1 MTSRS
6 EPNAAPTP
14 SRHDRRRFLRS
25 TLRLGMA
32 GAAWRA
38 GAAHAAEDVIRYGGD
53 ASFAPFESLDA
64 QGRPQ
69 GFQVDLLQALGQ
81 EMGARFEITLQPWN
95 RTEED
100 FRQGRFDAIA
110 LVDTSIR
117 RTWANF
123 AQGHATPALALYHRR
138 ERAEPQLPQ
147 GIEGLRIATTSG
159 EPMRETLRT
168 WLAGVPATFVPLAD
182 AAQALA
188 AVQQQQADI
197 ALVPRAYGDPLVAS
211 GSLPDVVGSRASLN
225 LQSYA
230 FAVAPGNDA
239 LRQRLQAGLDALER
253 SGRLESLRVQWLSS
267 HREVAERL
275 QLERG
280 LADEK
285 SRLRNVAIVSA
296 GALLLM
302 GWGLWQRTRR
312 LSAERSRRH
321 TAEQAL
327 QRAEELLERTF
338 THHPEPLL
346 LVDRTQGRGSG
357 IVRDAN
363 AALLSL
369 LGVSAPSLIGR
380 PLADQSSHIDAAAL
394 EHLVHSL
401 DSDGVLDAVPL
412 RLTRADGTVR
422 DCLVSAEPLT
432 IGEGLQVFCMLRDIT
447 EQLAHD
453 AEMRRGYDALQA
465 ELAQLRSQLDAA
477 RAAQREAENLSDDLT
492 RSIAQELR
500 APLHAV
506 EGFVG
511 LLRERLRAGH
521 VDEALAYSAH
531 IERAARRM
539 SAMMA
544 ALSSLSQV
552 ARQPLRRRPVDMQRL
567 VRDTWSQIAASQP
580 TRQVDSR
587 LMELPAIDA
596 DPDLI
601 AQVWKQLLGNA
612 WKFTARVNDAKV
624 LVDSRRDER
633 GTWYRVTDNGV
644 GFDMSQA
651 ERLFHPF
658 QRLHASSQFAG
669 IGMGLSLVRRIVEHH
684 GGEVRLRSAPGVGT
698 IAEFTLDPAPPPP

>member
-1 MTSRS
+1 
-6 EPNAAPTP
+6 
-14 SRHDRRRFLRS
+14 
-25 TLRLGMA
+25 
-32 GAAWRA
+32 
-38 GAAHAAEDVIRYGGD
+38 
-53 ASFAPFESLDA
+53 
-64 QGRPQ
+64 
-69 GFQVDLLQALGQ
+69 
-81 EMGARFEITLQPWN
+81 
-95 RTEED
+95 
-100 FRQGRFDAIA
+100 
-110 LVDTSIR
+110 
-117 RTWANF
+117 
-123 AQGHATPALALYHRR
+123 
-138 ERAEPQLPQ
+138 
-147 GIEGLRIATTSG
+147 
-159 EPMRETLRT
+159 MRETLKT
-168 WLAGVPATFVPLAD
+168 WLAGVPATFVPATD
-182 AAQALA
+182 ASQALA

-285 SRLRNVAIVSA
+285 SRLRNVAVVSA

-401 DSDGVLDAVPL
+401 DSEGVLDAVPL

-422 DCLVSAEPLT
+422 DCLVSAEALK

-612 WKFTARVNDAKV
+612 WKFTARVSDAKV
-624 LVDSRRDER
+624 LGGQPARRARHLVPRDRQRCGLRHESGR
-633 GTWYRVTDNGV
+633 ATFPSVPAT
-644 GFDMSQA
+644 SC
-651 ERLFHPF
+651 F
-658 QRLHASSQFAG
+658 QP
-669 IGMGLSLVRRIVEHH
+669 VRRHRHGPESGAAHRRTPRWRGAPAKRTRRRHDRRVHARSGTTTALSHRAHH
-684 GGEVRLRSAPGVGT
+684 RRSASGSRK
-698 IAEFTLDPAPPPP
+698 APDCVSATWEQARPIHLENAGSGAICESHRRPS